1 MSAAKDEH
9 SDTVWQGYVSA
20 IACLAQAMVLLLA
33 VIAIAL
39 SQVGKMI
46 DVNNNANQLK
56 HPNQPKDNA
65 AASSETKSQDTSESV
80 STLLAAPEATK
91 IASQRGRDNSNQEHK
106 DKPINEGTILNVMF
120 MGDSTRMHAENVNQL
135 QATLNNYL
143 PKKDA
148 RWQLVAEVPGDDRE
162 LIRRAY
168 LRIFAVRDAMQKA
181 GIPLRMID
189 VVIVDGGGTDLLK
202 EMPVSINLLSAPLD
216 EVGSLN
222 EER

>member
-33 VIAIAL
+33 VIAVAL

-46 DVNNNANQLK
+46 DVNNNATQLK
-56 HPNQPKDNA
+56 HPSQLKGRA
-65 AASSETKSQDTSESV
+65 ADSSETKSQDTSEIA
-80 STLLAAPEATK
+80 STLQAVPETTK
-91 IASQRGRDNSNQEHK
+91 IASRGGQDNSELEHK

-120 MGDSTRMHAENVNQL
+120 MGDSTRMHAENVKQL

-143 PKKDA
+143 LKNDA

-168 LRIFAVRDAMQKA
+168 LRIFGVRDAMQKA

-189 VVIVDGGGTDLLK
+189 VLIVDGGGTDLLK
-202 EMPVSINLLSAPLD
+202 EMPVSINLYSAPLD
-216 EVGSLN
+216 EVSPLN
-222 EER
+222 KER